1 VAGNEAGNDVLSS
14 CAVKKLVPIDP
25 AVLGVMPKRRAPMSK
40 PTRRNFLAMTAAS
53 AASLPFMKLFASTT
67 KLPGE
72 HAPSG
77 PVTVHLTAGEQ
88 RFSPAGS
95 LTWQSAGRAASGD
108 TITLRGTSS
117 QQPILGFGAAFTDA
131 ACHILNQLPEAERAT
146 LLHELFHPD
155 QMALSVCRLCIGS
168 SDYARTMYSFDDGD
182 ADPELARF
190 SIAHDRDYIL
200 PVLRQ
205 ARQINSNLFLLGSPW
220 SPPGWMKDNNS
231 MLGGTIRKRYLGA
244 YANYIVK
251 FLQAYSA
258 EGVAIDAVSPQNEV
272 DTDQDSRMPACLLPQ
287 EIEVEYVG
295 KYLGP
300 AMEAAGLKTKIWL
313 IDHNYNLWGRA
324 ICELDDE
331 KVRKYTKAI
340 AWHGYIGQPDW
351 VQKVFA
357 AHPEAEMYWTEGGP
371 DITDPGYLKDW
382 AKWSKTFCGILRN
395 GMRCIIG
402 WNLAL
407 DENGKPNIGPFPCGG
422 VVTIHS
428 QTREI
433 TRSGQYWAFTH
444 YSRAFRRSS
453 TVIQSDGDIKDVCHV
468 VARNPDGTY
477 VAVLTN
483 TGAAGRTVWIKQGK
497 SALEVPLAPDSVTT
511 LAWS

>member
-1 VAGNEAGNDVLSS
+1 MTL
-14 CAVKKLVPIDP
+14 
-25 AVLGVMPKRRAPMSK
+25 MSK
-40 PTRRNFLAMTAAS
+40 QTRRDFLAMTTAS
-53 AASLPFMKLFASTT
+53 AACLPLMKMKLKMKAFSAATLAPLEEQT
-67 KLPGE
+67 
-72 HAPSG
+72 PSG
-77 PVTVHLTAGEQ
+77 TVSVHVTAGGE
-88 RFSPAGS
+88 RYSPSGA
-95 LTWQSAGRAASGD
+95 LTWQSANRVPSED
-108 TITLRGTSS
+108 TIILRGVSS
-117 QQPILGFGAAFTDA
+117 KQPILGFGAAFTDA
-131 ACHILNQLPEAERAT
+131 ACYVLNQLPEAERERT
-146 LLHELFHPD
+146 LHELFDPG
-155 QMALSVCRLCIGS
+155 QLGLSVCRLCIGS
-168 SDYARTMYSFDDGD
+168 SDYARSMYSFDEGEP
-182 ADPELARF
+182 DPELSRF

-200 PVLRQ
+200 PILRR
-205 ARQINSNLFLLGSPW
+205 ARQINSSLFLLASPW

-231 MLGGTIRKRYLGA
+231 MLGGTLRKKYLGS

-258 EGVAIDAVSPQNEV
+258 EGVTIDAVSPQNEV

-300 AMEAAGLKTKIWL
+300 AIEAAGLKTKIWL

-331 KVRKYTKAI
+331 KVRKYTKSI
-340 AWHGYIGQPDW
+340 AWHGYIGQPEW

-371 DITDPGYLKDW
+371 DIVDPGYAKDW

-395 GMRCIIG
+395 GLRCIIG

-422 VVTIHS
+422 LVTIHS
-428 QTREI
+428 QTREVI
-433 TRSGQYWAFTH
+433 RSGQYWAFAH

-453 TVIQSDGDIKDVCHV
+453 TVVQSDGESRDVCHV
-468 VARNPDGTY
+468 VAENPDGSY
-477 VAVLTN
+477 AAVLTN
-483 TGAAGRTVWIKQGK
+483 TAATRRTVWIKRGK
-497 SALEVPLAPDSVTT
+497 SAVEVPLPPDSVVT
-511 LAWS
+511 LSWT